1 MGENMRGKRGENM
14 GENFGKMQHIPREG
28 EVSSH
33 PCHAIGCM
41 ATIVH
46 YTWGTCSY
54 HTEGVNMYTVYS
66 YVQDTHSRNVGE
78 NILIEIESVCT
89 ASIGR
94 VRIARIAYSAL
105 I

>member
-1 MGENMRGKRGENM
+1 M
-14 GENFGKMQHIPREG
+14 
-28 EVSSH
+28 SSH

>member
-1 MGENMRGKRGENM
+1 MGENMRGKRGENL
-14 GENFGKMQHIPREG
+14 GKMRHIPREG

-78 NILIEIESVCT
+78 NILIEIESVST

-94 VRIARIAYSAL
+94 V
-105 I
+105 

>member
-1 MGENMRGKRGENM
+1 MGENMRGKRGENLW
-14 GENFGKMQHIPREG
+14 KMRHIPREG